1 MQTHKSEVIKM
12 AYSNLKAEMARKD
25 ITIESMAQMLGI
37 HRNSVANK
45 LNGASSFSIEEAM
58 KIRGIFFP
66 DLEYKYLF
74 APDRRGE

>member
-1 MQTHKSEVIKM
+1 M

-58 KIRGIFFP
+58 KIRATSSRILSISICLHLIEEGS
-66 DLEYKYLF
+66 DGNEKV
-74 APDRRGE
+74 

>member
-1 MQTHKSEVIKM
+1 MV
-12 AYSNLKAEMARKD
+12 YSNLKAEMARKD

-58 KIRGIFFP
+58 KIQDSFFQ